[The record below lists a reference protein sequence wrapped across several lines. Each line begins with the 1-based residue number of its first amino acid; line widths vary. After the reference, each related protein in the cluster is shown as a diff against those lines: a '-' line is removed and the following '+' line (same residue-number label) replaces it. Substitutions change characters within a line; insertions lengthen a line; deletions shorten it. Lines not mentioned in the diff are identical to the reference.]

1 MNDKQARYLEMAQ
14 RRLEKGQIVTI
25 SGTGIDEVAK
35 ALTDLD
41 YEVIEQF
48 SPDTWTVYPK
58 EKS

>member
-35 ALTDLD
+35 ALKVLD
-41 YEVIEQF
+41 YEVIEQPCF
-48 SPDTWTVYPK
+48 QWTVYPK
-58 EKS
+58 EGK